1 MAISPVTGVFKLGRP
16 VLFVQGVIGF
26 CLAIQPTEGDMG
38 TIGRKLFS

>member
-1 MAISPVTGVFKLGRP
+1 VAIFPVTVLAKLGRL
-16 VLFVQGVIGF
+16 VLLVQGVIGF